1 MTKYDENMFAEYREI
16 KGLRNGNVISL
27 SKREYARLKSTL
39 DILEIGGYIIDLKID
54 GGHIYA
60 TDEIFD
66 FFEENMKEELGDISM
81 TRRPDYSDLA
91 NFKTPTQI
99 RKENQENSIRDDIEK
114 IEVAIDSD
122 DENQMKRVHM
132 TVDAKYSSYVPN
144 WGHSMYAYFDKH
156 GFDYEFLDKDSLIHN
171 LIHMKASLEGYMC
184 VFPGTK
190 KRTTQ
195 SSGDGE
201 ATMQTMRT
209 ENASSKR
216 VFIVHGHDN
225 EAKQE
230 TARTLEKAGYEAIIL
245 HEQPNLGNTIMEK
258 LERCTDVDYAIVL
271 YTECDLGRA
280 KEASEAEEKYRARQ
294 NVVYEHGYLI
304 GKLGREKVFA
314 LVKGDVETPGDIS
327 GVVYTP
333 MDSAGAWK
341 ISLAKDMREAGLEI
355 DMNKW
360 V

>member
-1 MTKYDENMFAEYREI
+1 MNTFIQDTFVFFVEH
-16 KGLRNGNVISL
+16 
-27 SKREYARLKSTL
+27 
-39 DILEIGGYIIDLKID
+39 IGEKL
-54 GGHIYA
+54 GG
-60 TDEIFD
+60 D
-66 FFEENMKEELGDISM
+66 SM
-81 TRRPDYSDLA
+81 VRRPDYSDLA
-91 NFKTPTQI
+91 NFKTPTQL
-99 RKENQENSIRDDIEK
+99 RKENQENAIRDDIER
-114 IEVAIDSD
+114 IEAAIDSD
-122 DENQMKRVHM
+122 DESQMKIVHM
-132 TVDAKYSSYVPN
+132 TIDAKYSSYVPN

-156 GFDYEFLDKDSLIHN
+156 GFNYEFLDKDSLVHN

-195 SSGDGE
+195 SSRGGD
-201 ATMQTMRT
+201 ATMQTMGR
-209 ENASSKR
+209 EKASSKR
-216 VFIVHGHDN
+216 AFIVHGHDN

-230 TARTLEKAGYEAIIL
+230 VARTLEKSGYEAIIL

-280 KEASEAEEKYRARQ
+280 KEAREEEERYRARQ

-341 ISLAKDMREAGLEI
+341 IALAKDMRAAGLEI
-355 DMNKW
+355 DMNDW

>member
-1 MTKYDENMFAEYREI
+1 MTKYEENMFAEYREI
-16 KGLRNGNVISL
+16 KGLRNGSVISL

-60 TDEIFD
+60 IDDIFES
-66 FFEENMKEELGDISM
+66 FEENMKEELGDSSM
-81 TRRPDYSDLA
+81 ARRPDYSDLA

-99 RKENQENSIRDDIEK
+99 RKENQENAIREDIEK
-114 IEVAIDSD
+114 IDEVMGND
-122 DENQMKRVHM
+122 DEEVLKNVHM
-132 TVDAKYSSYVPN
+132 YIDGKYGTYIPK
-144 WGHSMYAYFDKH
+144 WGLSMYGYNDKY
-156 GFDYEFLDKDSLIHN
+156 GFNYEFVGKTSLVHN
-171 LIHMKASLEGYMC
+171 LKIMKAKLEGFMC
-184 VFPGTK
+184 QFPRTK
-190 KRTTQ
+190 TIQ
-195 SSGDGE
+195 SSK
-201 ATMQTMRT
+201 T
-209 ENASSKR
+209 EGTDNKR

-355 DMNKW
+355 DMNDW